1 MQSGRFGCLQLALVG
16 LISLIVGGAAGAGAS
31 MIVTAVTGQR
41 TTTIVDRSPAAQ
53 ANVTVRLTEESAITQ
68 AAERVG
74 PAVVTLQTSSRVSY
88 YRSGEISGFG
98 SGVIFDKQGYVLT
111 NKHVIE
117 GARQIIAVLAD
128 GRRVDATP
136 LGLDPLTDLAVV
148 KLQEG
153 EYPTAELGDSSDLRP
168 GQLVIAIGSP
178 LGSYQNSVTTGVVSA
193 LNRTIEADQ
202 TSRGEPLHD
211 LIQTDAAINPG
222 NSGGPLVNALGQVIG
237 INTVI
242 ASRAQNIGFSI
253 SINSA
258 KPVVTSVIEQKRVVR
273 PWLGIRYLPNSQ
285 QVAAAQG
292 LPIDF
297 GVLIH
302 SENSSLPAVEP
313 NSPAA
318 RAGLR
323 QGDIIT
329 ELNGQRLDANRSL
342 ADVIQKLKVGDRVP
356 LKVYRDG
363 QERAAEITLVE
374 RPA

>member
-1 MQSGRFGCLQLALVG
+1 MQSARFGCFQLGLVA
-16 LISLIVGGAAGAGAS
+16 LISLVVGSLSGAGAALVVPS
-31 MIVTAVTGQR
+31 VAGSRPTV
-41 TTTIVDRSPAAQ
+41 VDRSPAAQ
-53 ANVTVRLTEESAITQ
+53 VNVTVRLSEESAITQ

-74 PAVVTLQTSSRVSY
+74 PAVVTLQTSSRVSF
-88 YRSGEISGFG
+88 YRTGEISGFG
-98 SGVIFDKQGYVLT
+98 SGVIFDRRGYVLT

-117 GARQIIAVLAD
+117 GAQQIVAVLAD
-128 GRRVDATP
+128 GRRVEATT
-136 LGLDPLTDLAVV
+136 LGLDPLTDLAIV
-148 KLQEG
+148 KLREG
-153 EYPTAELGDSSDLRP
+153 DYPAAELGDSSTLRP

-193 LNRTIEADQ
+193 LNRTIDADQ
-202 TSRGEPLHD
+202 TNRGEPLHD

-222 NSGGPLVNALGQVIG
+222 NSGGPLVNTLGQVIG

-258 KPVVTSVIEQKRVVR
+258 KPIVASALEQNRVVR

-285 QVAAAQG
+285 AVAAAQG
-292 LPIDF
+292 LPIDY
-297 GVLIH
+297 GVVIT
-302 SENSSLPAVEP
+302 SENSRLPAVEP

-329 ELNGQRLDANRSL
+329 ELNGQRLDATRSL
-342 ADVIQKLKVGDRVP
+342 ADVIQKLRVGDRVP

-363 QERAAEITLVE
+363 VERETEITLVE
-374 RPA
+374 RPT

>member
-1 MQSGRFGCLQLALVG
+1 MQSGRFGCVHLGLAALV
-16 LISLIVGGAAGAGAS
+16 SLVVGSAAGAGAAL
-31 MIVTAVTGQR
+31 IVPSVASQPAASTERA
-41 TTTIVDRSPAAQ
+41 PAAQ
-53 ANVTVRLTEESAITQ
+53 VNVTLRLSEESAIIQ

-74 PAVVTLQTSSRVSY
+74 PAVVTLQTSNRVSF
-88 YRSGEISGFG
+88 YRTGEISGFG
-98 SGVIFDKQGYVLT
+98 SGVIFDRRGYVLT

-117 GARQIIAVLAD
+117 GARQIVAVLAD

-136 LGLDPLTDLAVV
+136 LGLDPLTDLAIV

-153 EYPTAELGDSSDLRP
+153 DYPVAELGDSSDLRP

-178 LGSYQNSVTTGVVSA
+178 LGSYQNSVTAGVVSA
-193 LNRTIEADQ
+193 VNRTIDADQ
-202 TSRGEPLHD
+202 TNRGEPLHD

-242 ASRAQNIGFSI
+242 ASRAQNIGFAI

-258 KPVVTSVIEQKRVVR
+258 KPIVASAIEQNRVVR

-285 QVAAAQG
+285 AVAAAQG
-292 LPIDF
+292 LPIDY
-297 GVLIH
+297 GVLIY
-302 SENSSLPAVEP
+302 SENSRLPAVEP

-329 ELNGQRLDANRSL
+329 ELNGQRLDATRSL
-342 ADVIQKLKVGDRVP
+342 ADVIQKLRVGDRVP

-363 QERAAEITLVE
+363 TERTLEITLVE